1 MTGCLYVV
9 ATPIG
14 HLDDISP
21 RALTILKSVDVI
33 LAEDTR
39 HSQRLLQH
47 YQINANLKAFHD
59 FNEQQQTPD
68 LIARLQQGQQL
79 ALISDAGTPLISDPG
94 YRLIDQAHF
103 AHIQVS
109 PVPGPCAAITA
120 LSTAGLPTDAFHF
133 MGFLASK
140 PSQRRQDLASIASYP
155 HTVIAY
161 EAPHRILDS
170 VADIQHV
177 LGDDR
182 QIVLARELTKR
193 FETIYRDTAR
203 NCYEWLTNDPQQQK
217 GEFVMLIAGV
227 RQSDEALAQQRLQR
241 AQTIYGW
248 LKAEMPMSKA
258 VKLAAKIAGANKN
271 QLYEWA
277 LDDG

>member
-21 RALTILKSVDVI
+21 RALAILKSVDVI

-47 YQINANLKAFHD
+47 YQINANLQAFHD
-59 FNEQQQTPD
+59 FNEQQQTPG

-94 YRLIDQAHF
+94 YRLIDQAHL

-120 LSTAGLPTDAFHF
+120 LSAAGLPTDAFHF

-140 PSQRRQDLASIASYP
+140 PSQRRQDLASIVSYP

-177 LGDDR
+177 LGNDR

-193 FETIYRDTAR
+193 FETIYRDTAS

-227 RQSDEALAQQRLQR
+227 GQSDEALAQQRLQR